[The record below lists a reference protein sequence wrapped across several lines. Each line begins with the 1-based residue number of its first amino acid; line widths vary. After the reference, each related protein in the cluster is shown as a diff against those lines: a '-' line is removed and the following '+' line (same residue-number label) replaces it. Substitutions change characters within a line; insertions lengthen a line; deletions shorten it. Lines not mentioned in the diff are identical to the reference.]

1 MVKNPP
7 ANVEDISSIP
17 GSARPT
23 GERNGNSKKKKKKG
37 KKWQFTSVFLP
48 GKSHRRSWQGVV
60 DGVAEESNMT

>member
-7 ANVEDISSIP
+7 ANVEDTSSIP

-23 GERNGNSKKKKKKG
+23 GERNGNALLYSCLG
-37 KKWQFTSVFLP
+37 NLIDRRAWQV
-48 GKSHRRSWQGVV
+48 VV